1 MKITVY
7 GQTINKGFYQSII
20 DFFEKLKKN
29 KIEIYVF
36 KTLYEFLLNEL
47 KFKPEIA
54 GTFSE
59 NDEIDND
66 VDFMFSIGGD
76 GTFLETIHYVKKN
89 NIPVVGINSGRLGF
103 LADISSEEISN
114 AIDMILSKQYSIEE
128 RVLLELHTENNL
140 FGRYNYALNEL
151 TVHRK
156 DTASMITINAYFN
169 NEYLNTYWADGLI
182 ISTPTGST
190 AYSLSVGGPIVIP
203 NSQNFI
209 ITPISPHNLTV
220 RPIVVPDD
228 NEITLKVESR
238 VKNYLVTLDFRS
250 RIIEPSVELT
260 IRKANFTVKVLK
272 LNNQN
277 YFKTLRNKLMWGAD
291 KRN

>member
-7 GQTINKGFYQSII
+7 GRTFNKGFYQLVI
-20 DFFEKLKKN
+20 DFFKKLNKN
-29 KIEIYVF
+29 KVEIIVY
-36 KTLYEFLLNEL
+36 KDLYDFLLSEL

-54 GTFSE
+54 GTFDE
-59 NDEIDND
+59 NDEIADD
-66 VDFMFSIGGD
+66 IDFMFSIGGD

-103 LADISSEEISN
+103 LADISGEEISN
-114 AIDMILSKQYSIEE
+114 AIDMILAKQYTIEE
-128 RVLLELHTENNL
+128 RVLIELHTENNL
-140 FGRYNYALNEL
+140 FGKYNYALNEL

-156 DTASMITINAYFN
+156 DTASMITINVYFN

-182 ISTPTGST
+182 IATPTGST

-220 RPIVVPDD
+220 RPIVIPDN
-228 NEITLKVESR
+228 NEITIKVESR
-238 VKNYLVTLDFRS
+238 IKNFLVTMDFRS
-250 RIIEPSVELT
+250 QVIEPTVELK

-272 LNNQN
+272 LNNQY
-277 YFKTLRNKLMWGAD
+277 YFKTLRNKLMWGVD